1 MIKFYFNPGPNPMKV
16 ALLLEELGLAYETV
30 PVDMR
35 KGDQHR
41 PDYVAI
47 NPNAKVPALVDG
59 DATIFDSNA
68 ILIYLAEKTGRFLP
82 PGAAGSADRAQLLSW
97 LMFIATGVG
106 PYSGQA
112 VYFRVFTPEPNAAA
126 LNRYD
131 FEAERHWRILD
142 QRLAGRPYLLGDTY
156 TIADMAMW
164 GWARMIPTIFGG
176 EAAWSRFPNVK
187 RLLDEIGA
195 RPAGVAAEALKTRYT
210 FKKEMDEDARR
221 QMFPQLAR
229 LQAGAA

>member
-1 MIKFYFNPGPNPMKV
+1 MIRFFFNPGPNPMKV
-16 ALLLEELGLAYETV
+16 ALLLEELALPYEVV

-41 PDYVAI
+41 PEYVAI

-59 DATIFDSNA
+59 EAVIFDSNA
-68 ILIYLAEKTGRFLP
+68 ILLYLAEKTGRFLP
-82 PGAAGSADRAQLLSW
+82 AASPSGRAQLLSW
-97 LMFIATGVG
+97 LMFVATGVG

-112 VYFRVFTPEPNAAA
+112 VYFRNFAPEPVPAA

-142 QRLAGRPYLLGDTY
+142 QRLADRPYLLGDDY

-164 GWARMIPTIFGG
+164 GWARMMPNIFGG
-176 EAAWSRFPNVK
+176 EAPHARFPNVR
-187 RLLDEIGA
+187 RLMEQISA
-195 RPAGVAAEALKTRYT
+195 RPAGVAAEALKARFT

-229 LQAGAA
+229 PQGAA

>member
-16 ALLLEELGLAYETV
+16 ALLLEELGLPYETV
-30 PVDMR
+30 TVDMR
-35 KGDQHR
+35 KGEQHR
-41 PDYVAI
+41 PEYVAI

-59 DATIFDSNA
+59 DATVFDSNA
-68 ILIYLAEKTGRFLP
+68 ILLYLAEKTGRFLP
-82 PGAAGSADRAQLLSW
+82 ADTPADRAQLLSW

-112 VYFRVFTPEPNAAA
+112 VYFRNFTPEPNPAA

-131 FEAERHWRILD
+131 FEAERHWRVLD
-142 QRLAGRPYLLGDTY
+142 ERLAGRPYLLGDTY

-164 GWARMIPTIFGG
+164 GWARMMPNIFGG
-176 EAAWSRFPNVK
+176 EDPWSRFPAVQ
-187 RLLDEIGA
+187 RLLNEISA
-195 RPAGVAAEALKTRYT
+195 RPAGVAAEALKARFT

-229 LQAGAA
+229 MQAGAA